1 MAKQKNLGKS
11 KKKKQST
18 RKQIPHTSAPAASS
32 GISDLYN
39 KLTENGTVV
48 SLILVAVIGF
58 IIFANYLLFNKLF
71 LFRDIGSDS
80 INIFHPT
87 YAHLADYVRTNGL
100 LPKWS
105 FQQGLGQNIL
115 PHSLGNPFHWLYI
128 MVGSKSLPFAYAWVE
143 YLKIV
148 LSGFVIYKYLRTIKY
163 DSYVATI
170 GALLYSFSG
179 FMIVGSGWYVFSTQ
193 ALQLACLLLAL
204 ERLMQGRNYWMF
216 PLFVCIVAATLPFD
230 LFLFA
235 EFMGLYVLFR
245 FIDQHGWDTKE
256 FGTLVL
262 KIVVLGAIGVGMS
275 SVFLFS
281 NIQEILQSPRVG
293 GESSKSAQLMG
304 KAIFGTEGTVHNLT
318 ALMRF
323 FGNDLIGG
331 AGSDFR
337 GWRNYL
343 EAPMLYIGIPSL
355 LLFPQ
360 VFTGK
365 LSTGKRILFA
375 LPILFV
381 VLTILFPWFR
391 YAFWLFSG
399 DYYRT
404 FSLFISFILF
414 FYALKV
420 LAKDQQLKNIN
431 VLLLGGTALVLMGIL
446 FYANSTFSKV
456 MNGGQFGMALFFLV
470 VNTALIALT
479 AMGKLNF
486 KLFRIGFLALL
497 CIELLA
503 MNYGSLNNR
512 TAITAAEYKKK
523 MDYNDY
529 TVDAVA
535 SIKQTDKDFFRLT
548 KNYGSGGA
556 IHGSIN
562 DSKLQG
568 YYGTSSY
575 HSFNQKYYI
584 EFLMAAGTI
593 NATNEDQT
601 RWASGIRNR
610 PLLETFT
617 SVKYKAMK
625 FKPGAAQNGG
635 FGFSKVNTFGDVHL
649 FNNNNALP
657 LGLAYQ
663 EFITRSQFVQL
674 PQIAR
679 EVALLR
685 GVVIEDNEVGA
696 YTSNGLRSMNLGT
709 IPRDPAQLTPQIFA
723 QDVNARRADA
733 MKMKRHGQ
741 NLING
746 TINLKAKKAVLF
758 TIPFD
763 EGWKATVDGKDVP
776 VQKMSIGFTGIMVD
790 AGQHEIELRYFP
802 TLFYPGL
809 LVSLLFFAIF
819 GFLIWKFRPEKTTEE
834 IFEEEAN
841 EIE

>member
-1 MAKQKNLGKS
+1 MAKQRNQGKV
-11 KKKKQST
+11 KKKNQT
-18 RKQIPHTSAPAASS
+18 RKQQSHSSAPAASS
-32 GISDLYN
+32 GIADLYA
-39 KLTENGTVV
+39 KITGNGTVF
-48 SLILVAVIGF
+48 SLVLIAVIGF
-58 IIFANYLLFNKLF
+58 LILANYLLFNKLF

-87 YAHLADYVRTNGL
+87 YAHLADYVRTNG

-148 LSGFVIYKYLRTIKY
+148 LSGFVIYKYLKTIEY

-170 GALLYSFSG
+170 GALLFSFSG
-179 FMIVGSGWYVFSTQ
+179 FMIVGCGWYVFSTQ
-193 ALQLACLLLAL
+193 ALQFALLLLAI
-204 ERLMQGRNYWMF
+204 ERLMQGRDYWML
-216 PLFVCIVAATLPFD
+216 PLFVCIIGATLPFD

-235 EFMGLYVLFR
+235 EFLGLYVVFR

-256 FGTLVL
+256 FFALVL
-262 KIVVLGAIGVGMS
+262 KIVGLGVLGVGMS

-293 GESSKSAQLMG
+293 GDSSLSAKLMA
-304 KAIFGTEGTVHNLT
+304 KPMFGMEGAAHNLT
-318 ALMRF
+318 ALLRF

-331 AGSDFR
+331 AVAFK

-365 LSTGKRILFA
+365 LSTAKRVLYA
-375 LPILFV
+375 LPLLFV
-381 VLTILFPWFR
+381 VLTLVFPWFR
-391 YAFWLFSG
+391 NAFWLFSG

-420 LAKDQQLKNIN
+420 LNKDPQLKNIN
-431 VLLLGGTALVLMGIL
+431 VMLLGGTAIVLMGL
-446 FYANSTFSKV
+446 MFYANSTFAKV
-456 MNGGQFGMALFFLV
+456 INGGQFGLALFFLV
-470 VNTALIALT
+470 ASAVLISITAL
-479 AMGKLNF
+479 GKLNY
-486 KLFRIGFLALL
+486 KTFRIGFLALI

-503 MNYGSLNNR
+503 INYPSLNNR
-512 TAITAAEYKKK
+512 RAVTAAEYKKK

-529 TVDAVA
+529 TVDA
-535 SIKQTDKDFFRLT
+535 IKSVKATDKDFFRVT
-548 KNYGSGGA
+548 KNYASGGA
-556 IHGSIN
+556 MHGSLN
-562 DSKLQG
+562 DGKMQG

-584 EFLMAAGTI
+584 EFLQAAGAI
-593 NATNEDQT
+593 NATNETQT
-601 RWASGIRNR
+601 RWAAGIRNR
-610 PLLETFT
+610 PLLEIFT
-617 SVKYKAMK
+617 SVKYKTMK
-625 FKPGAAQNGG
+625 FKQGEAQNAG
-635 FGFSKVNTFGDVHL
+635 FGFTKVNSFGDVTL
-649 FNNNNALP
+649 YKNSNALP

-663 EFITRSQFVQL
+663 EFVTRSQFNKL

-685 GVVIEDNEVGA
+685 GVVVEDNEVSAFTG
-696 YTSNGLRSMNLGT
+696 YGMRPMNLGT
-709 IPRDPAQLTPQIFA
+709 IPRDPAQLTPQVFSA
-723 QDVNARRADA
+723 DVNARRTTG

-746 TINLKAKKAVLF
+746 TVNLATKQAVLF
-758 TIPFD
+758 TIPYD
-763 EGWKATVDGKDVP
+763 EGWKATVDGKEVP
-776 VQKMSIGFTGIMVD
+776 TQLMSIGFTGIIVD

-809 LVSLLFFAIF
+809 IVSLLFLAAF
-819 GFLIWKFRPEKTTEE
+819 GLLVWKFRPEKTTEE
-834 IFEEEAN
+834 IVEAATE
-841 EIE
+841 EIEE